1 MVKKRK
7 APDYYDLG
15 DSLDIDIYVSGVI
28 TSLVRFS
35 FVREKWEDV
44 QTPKTIHEVISDYEA
59 CLYTMP
65 DSAGIHLM
73 EVIHDDLLRR
83 YPLEELQASPTGEN
97 MRLYGKYQA
106 YLRRV
111 SNAPFRKEK
120 RRGEYLEDKNLDV
133 DWLALAD
140 DPKADPPELYDLIDL
155 RRAYRDP
162 RR

>member
-1 MVKKRK
+1 MPKKRK

-15 DSLDIDIYVSGVI
+15 DSLNIDIYVSGVI

-35 FVREKWEDV
+35 FMREKWEDV